1 MTAASRLGNVPPPD
15 EPLAKQYT
23 LMAKIRLDQL
33 LVRRGLTESR
43 ELAQR
48 LILAG
53 EVYVAGQK
61 ATKAGHTYPEDV
73 EVTLAAKPRF
83 VSRGGEKLQ
92 GAFEVFPLEVTA
104 QCCLDV
110 GASTGGFTDCLLQHG
125 ARRVLSIDVGTNQLH
140 YRLRTDPRVW
150 SKEQFNARYLT
161 PADLPEEPTFGV
173 TDVSFISLKLILPPM
188 VACLAPS
195 SQIISL
201 IKPQFE
207 AGRKDAPQGVVR
219 DEAVRQRVVEEIQR
233 FGTEVLHL
241 EWLGCERSP
250 LLGPEGNVEYLA
262 WWRTP
267 PEPISTT
274 NKKE

>member
-1 MTAASRLGNVPPPD
+1 
-15 EPLAKQYT
+15 
-23 LMAKIRLDQL
+23 MAKVRLDQL

-43 ELAQR
+43 EMAQR

-53 EVYVAGQK
+53 EVFVEGQK
-61 ATKAGHTYPEDV
+61 ATKCGHTYPEDAAV
-73 EVTLAAKPRF
+73 SLAAKPRF

-92 GAFEVFPLEVTA
+92 GAFDVFPLDVTDL
-104 QCCLDV
+104 CCLDV
-110 GASTGGFTDCLLQHG
+110 GSSTGGFTDCLLQHG
-125 ARRVLSIDVGTNQLH
+125 ARRVLAVDVGTNQLH

-161 PADLPEEPTFGV
+161 PADLPEQPSFGV

-188 VACLAPS
+188 VACLAPG

-207 AGRKDAPQGVVR
+207 AGRKDVPQGVVR
-219 DEAVRQRVVEEIQR
+219 DEAVRQRVVEEIKA
-233 FGTEVLHL
+233 FGIETLKL

-250 LLGPEGNVEYLA
+250 LLGPEGNVEFLA

-267 PEPISTT
+267 NE
-274 NKKE
+274 KETV

>member
-1 MTAASRLGNVPPPD
+1 M
-15 EPLAKQYT
+15 AKQ
-23 LMAKIRLDQL
+23 RLDQW
-33 LVRRGLTESR
+33 LVAHQMVDSR

-48 LILAG
+48 LIMAG
-53 EVYVAGQK
+53 EVSVNGQRALKASQTVA
-61 ATKAGHTYPEDV
+61 EDAQV
-73 EVTLAAKPRF
+73 ILASKPRF

-92 GAFEVFPLEVTA
+92 GAFDVFPINVNGL
-104 QCCLDV
+104 CCLDV

-161 PADLPEEPTFGV
+161 SKDLPEVPEFGV

-188 VACLAPS
+188 VSVLAPG

-207 AGRKDAPQGVVR
+207 AGREFVPHGVVR
-219 DEAVRQRVVEEIQR
+219 DEAVRLRVVEEIKC
-233 FGTEVLHL
+233 FGIEELDL
-241 EWLGCERSP
+241 EWLGCEQSP
-250 LLGPEGNVEYLA
+250 LLGPEGNVEFLA
-262 WWRTP
+262 WWRT
-267 PEPISTT
+267 SL
-274 NKKE
+274 

>member
-1 MTAASRLGNVPPPD
+1 M
-15 EPLAKQYT
+15 KQ
-23 LMAKIRLDQL
+23 RLDQA
-33 LVRRGLTESR
+33 LVARGLVESR

-53 EVYVAGQK
+53 EVSVNGQK
-61 ATKAGHTYPEDV
+61 ALKASQS
-73 EVTLAAKPRF
+73 VTDEMELTLKAKPRF

-92 GAFEVFPLEVTA
+92 GAFDVFPLTVEGL
-104 QCCLDV
+104 CCLDV

-140 YRLRTDPRVW
+140 YRLRSDPRVW
-150 SKEQFNARYLT
+150 SREQFNARYLT
-161 PADLPEEPTFGV
+161 PEDLPEQPSFGV

-188 VACLAPS
+188 TACLAPG

-207 AGRKDAPQGVVR
+207 AGRADVPHGVVR
-219 DEAVRQRVVEEIQR
+219 DEAVRQRVVEEIR
-233 FGTEVLHL
+233 TFGTQTLGL

-250 LLGPEGNVEYLA
+250 LLGPEGNVEFLA
-262 WWRTP
+262 WWKTP
-267 PEPISTT
+267 EQA
-274 NKKE
+274 

>member
-1 MTAASRLGNVPPPD
+1 M
-15 EPLAKQYT
+15 
-23 LMAKIRLDQL
+23 KIRLDQL
-33 LVRRGLTESR
+33 VVQRGLVESR

-53 EVYVAGQK
+53 EVFVNGQK
-61 ATKAGHTYPEDV
+61 AVKAGHTYADDV

-92 GAFEVFPLEVTA
+92 GAFDVFPLNVEGL
-104 QCCLDV
+104 CCLDV

-161 PADLPEEPTFGV
+161 PDDLPEVPTFGV

-188 VACLAPS
+188 VAVLAPG
-195 SQIISL
+195 SQILSL

-207 AGRKDAPQGVVR
+207 AGRKDVPHGVVR
-219 DEAVRQRVVEEIQR
+219 DEAVRQRVVDAIR
-233 FGTEVLHL
+233 TFGTEELRL

-250 LLGPEGNVEYLA
+250 LLGPEGNVEFLA

-267 PEPISTT
+267 GTEC
-274 NKKE
+274 

>member
-1 MTAASRLGNVPPPD
+1 M
-15 EPLAKQYT
+15 AKQ
-23 LMAKIRLDQL
+23 RLDQW
-33 LVRRGLTESR
+33 LVAHGLVESR

-48 LILAG
+48 LIMAG
-53 EVYVAGQK
+53 EVSVNGQRALKASQSVAEDAQVVL
-61 ATKAGHTYPEDV
+61 AT
-73 EVTLAAKPRF
+73 KPRF

-92 GAFEVFPLEVTA
+92 GAFEVYPLSVEGL
-104 QCCLDV
+104 CCLDV

-125 ARRVLSIDVGTNQLH
+125 ARKVLSIDVGTNQLH

-150 SKEQFNARYLT
+150 CKEQFNARYLT
-161 PADLPEEPTFGV
+161 PQDLPEVPSFGV

-188 VACLAPS
+188 VSVLAPG

-207 AGRKDAPQGVVR
+207 AGRAFVPNGVVR
-219 DEAVRQRVVEEIQR
+219 DEAVRQRVVEEIRQ
-233 FGTEVLHL
+233 FGTETLKM

-250 LLGPEGNVEYLA
+250 LLGPEGNVEFLA

-267 PEPISTT
+267 MQK
-274 NKKE
+274 NDAD

>member
-1 MTAASRLGNVPPPD
+1 M
-15 EPLAKQYT
+15 
-23 LMAKIRLDQL
+23 KIRLDQM
-33 LVRRGLTESR
+33 LVQRGLVESR
-43 ELAQR
+43 EMAQR

-53 EVYVAGQK
+53 EVSVNGQK
-61 ATKAGHTYPEDV
+61 ATKAGHTYADDV
-73 EVTLAAKPRF
+73 ELTLAAKPRF

-92 GAFEVFPLEVTA
+92 GAFKVYPLNVEG

-140 YRLRTDPRVW
+140 YKLRSDERVW

-161 PADLPEEPTFGV
+161 SEDLPEQPTFGV

-188 VACLAPS
+188 ARVLAPG

-207 AGRKDAPQGVVR
+207 AGRKDVPHGVVR
-219 DEAVRQRVVEEIQR
+219 DEAVRQRVVEEIKA
-233 FGTEVLHL
+233 FGTTELGMT
-241 EWLGCERSP
+241 WLGCERSP
-250 LLGPEGNVEYLA
+250 LLGPEGNVEFLA
-262 WWRTP
+262 WWKTA
-267 PEPISTT
+267 ELL
-274 NKKE
+274 